1 MAQMIQNWLV
11 AVDDTTCASW
21 AFSYATTFMDKQIG
35 HLFILNVHEEPKS
48 IYGSYASPELL
59 NRLSEVEDAIAE
71 KILVHYGQKAQQIG
85 IKYTMIKGI
94 SSNVGEFICQA
105 IKRCNIQHVVT
116 GRRDMGD
123 IKRIFMGST
132 SKYIMENAQCTV
144 IIVKNPF
151 GDEEESAYIQKII
164 QAENAERTLRIEEIE
179 AGKRIP
185 LPERFMEGAKEA
197 KERLTEG
204 ANVVVE
210 ESQHF
215 LEEAKHAK
223 DRATEEAIL
232 AKEVIAD
239 ETKRVFEEAKEAK
252 DRMIDKLIEIFAFDD
267 AEQKKLAYDTVVS
280 PNSGKHKKLSI
291 DTVVYPPGNHKKLE
305 VDTIVYPPE
314 SNQK

>member
-1 MAQMIQNWLV
+1 
-11 AVDDTTCASW
+11 VDDSVTASW
-21 AFSYATTFMDKQIG
+21 AFNYAMTFMDKEIG

-59 NRLSEVEDAIAE
+59 NRLSEVEEAIAE

-105 IKRCNIQHVVT
+105 IKRYNIQHVVT

-132 SKYIMENAQCTV
+132 SKYIMENASCTV

-151 GDEEESAYIQKII
+151 GDEEEAAHIQMII
-164 QAENAERTLRIEEIE
+164 QAENAERVQRIEEIE

-185 LPERFMEGAKEA
+185 LPERLVEGAKEA
-197 KERLTEG
+197 KDRLSEG

-215 LEEAKHAK
+215 LEEAKQAK
-223 DRATEEAIL
+223 ARATEEAIL
-232 AKEVIAD
+232 AREVIAD
-239 ETKRVFEEAKEAK
+239 ETKRVLVEAKEAK

-267 AEQKKLAYDTVVS
+267 AEQKKLAVDTAC
-280 PNSGKHKKLSI
+280 KHKKISI
-291 DTVVYPPGNHKKLE
+291 DTIVYPPGNHKKLE
-305 VDTIVYPPE
+305 VDTIVYPE

>member
-11 AVDDTTCASW
+11 AVDDSTCASW
-21 AFSYATTFMDKQIG
+21 AFNYATTFMDKQIG
-35 HLFILNVHEEPKS
+35 HLFILNVHEEPQS

-85 IKYTMIKGI
+85 IKYTMIKGL
-94 SSNVGEFICQA
+94 SSNVGEFICQTT
-105 IKRCNIQHVVT
+105 KRCNIQHVVT

-132 SKYIMENAQCTV
+132 SKFIMENAQCTV

-164 QAENAERTLRIEEIE
+164 QAEHAERDQWIEEIE
-179 AGKRIP
+179 AEKRIP
-185 LPERFMEGAKEA
+185 LQERLVEGAKEA

-223 DRATEEAIL
+223 ARATEEAIL
-232 AKEVIAD
+232 AREVIAD
-239 ETKRVFEEAKEAK
+239 ETKRVLVEAKEAK

-267 AEQKKLAYDTVVS
+267 AEQKKLAVDTVVS
-280 PNSGKHKKLSI
+280 PSEFGKHKKI
-291 DTVVYPPGNHKKLE
+291 TVE
-305 VDTIVYPPE
+305 TIVYPPE
-314 SNQK
+314 GYQK